1 MDDFISIIRKSI
13 KELGGSPALLA
24 AGFAVG
30 VLSLSALASYGRFDE
45 VIKMIAADYSMLL
58 LPLLIMPFFT
68 GGALGYAVEVRK
80 NGSSSLS
87 AFISSGVKNYVR
99 MLMAGIIALVAF
111 YFFITGVGLFLFIG
125 GMGDPFI
132 GSLLGFLT
140 LALTFLCL
148 MAIEFYDVS
157 IIAEGSGVIAAFRN
171 SIGFVKRNLLA
182 ATGFF
187 LIVLFLKFLLQMPL
201 SFGLAGAMM
210 TNQTYYDAMMNAS
223 NATAA
228 NSTALNMTSILSMG
242 PVTLGTGGLV
252 TVAAFQVILQGFVFA
267 FLALY
272 KTEFYL
278 TVKARKKITDFDYDF
293 RDEPPPP

>member
-1 MDDFISIIRKSI
+1 MDDFISIIRKSV
-13 KELGGSPALLA
+13 KALVGSPVLLV

-30 VLSLSALASYGRFDE
+30 VLSLSALANYGRFGE
-45 VIKMIAADYSMLL
+45 VAKAIAYDYSLLL
-58 LPLLIMPFFT
+58 LPLIIMPFFT
-68 GGALGYAVEVRK
+68 GGALGYAAEARK

-87 AFISSGVKNYVR
+87 TFINSGVKNYVR
-99 MLMAGIIALVAF
+99 MLIAAIIAFIAF
-111 YFFITGVGLFLFIG
+111 YIFMTGSTMFLFFG
-125 GMGDPFI
+125 GDPFI
-132 GSLLGFLT
+132 ASMLGSLT

-171 SIGFVKRNLLA
+171 SIGFVKRNLLS

-187 LIVLFLKFLLQMPL
+187 LIVLFLKLLLQMPL

-210 TNQTYYDAMMNAS
+210 ANQTYYDAMIGAS
-223 NATAA
+223 NVTAA
-228 NSTALNMTSILSMG
+228 NSTALDMASLLSME
-242 PVTLGTGGLV
+242 PVTLGVGGLLAV
-252 TVAAFQVILQGFVFA
+252 GIFQAILQGFVFA

-278 TVKARKKITDFDYDF
+278 AVKSRKRITDFDYDF
-293 RDEPPPP
+293 SDEPPSP